1 MIEKQELEA
10 ILKNGHF
17 ETNLAG
23 INIAKS
29 HLELYDELE
38 KHIEFVYREL
48 DKLRHFRDSSVG
60 AWCTDRSDLVREK
73 INDPGFFATF
83 FWELKD

>member
-1 MIEKQELEA
+1 MIEKQELES

-17 ETNLAG
+17 ETNQAG

-38 KHIEFVYREL
+38 KHNREL
-48 DKLRHFRDSSVG
+48 KELRHFHDSSIG
-60 AWCTDRSDLVREK
+60 AWCTDRPDLVREK